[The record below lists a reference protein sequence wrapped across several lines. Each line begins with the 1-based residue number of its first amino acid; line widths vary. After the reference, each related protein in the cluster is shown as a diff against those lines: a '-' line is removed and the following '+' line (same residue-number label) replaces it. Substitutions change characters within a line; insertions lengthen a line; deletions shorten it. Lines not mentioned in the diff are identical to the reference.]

1 MISVSSRSSL
11 RTFLVFSLFVAATLA
26 AATLP
31 CAAQAR
37 KAEQK
42 TAQVAPPA
50 ARVEEPRYREY
61 RGVRLGMTAEEVHAA
76 LGAPKDTDGRQE
88 FFAFSNAET
97 TQVFYDAQRRVWAV
111 TANYLGDVSGAPTPE
126 QIFGVPAE
134 VKPDGSIYKMVRY
147 TSAGYYVAYSRDGG
161 DAPLTSVVMQKLLD

>member
-1 MISVSSRSSL
+1 MISVSSQSSL
-11 RTFLVFSLFVAATLA
+11 RTFLVFILFGAATLA
-26 AATLP
+26 AEALP

-42 TAQVAPPA
+42 PA
-50 ARVEEPRYREY
+50 TPATQIEEPRYREY

-88 FFAFSNAET
+88 FFAFSET
-97 TQVFYDAQRRVWAV
+97 ETAQVFYDAQRRVGAV
-111 TANYLGDVSGAPTPE
+111 TVNYLGEQTGAPTPE
-126 QIFGVPAE
+126 QIFGVSAE

-147 TSAGYYVAYSRDGG
+147 EGAGCYVVYSRSGG
-161 DAPLTSVVMQKLLD
+161 DAPLVSIVMQKLPN